1 MTINKDHPDTPTPQP
16 DKARWS
22 LPVKFLVALA
32 GLGLLGGLLIQFNTL
47 IGPVLACFILAYL
60 LSPLVSWLTRR
71 VGSWSAAVNVTFLL
85 VLLILAGLFVVA
97 GLAIQGQITGLVKL
111 ATGLSADL
119 PEMVQ
124 GLINQPIA
132 IGGFVFSLSDSS
144 LAPLTD
150 QALSYAQAAVGQAGS
165 LASSVASGTLTSV
178 GWIFF
183 VMLVAYYLLHDF
195 PKLVP
200 TLERGVPAGQA
211 ADVRRLSADL
221 GPIWNAYL
229 RGQVT
234 LSVAIAVMIGVGTT
248 AVGVHYG
255 PVLGILSFFAEFIPF
270 VGPGAVALIGVLV
283 AYFQDGNYLG
293 LSPMAFAGLVLIIF
307 VVMQQI
313 QGNILYPRIMG
324 RSLNLHPALLLV
336 GAILMGQWLGFV
348 GVMLAAPLLASA
360 MLLGGYVYARMIDVD
375 PFEDWP
381 QPPVMVTRRGLVVP
395 ESLRALVLRR
405 AARKGEPPAAPPL
418 P

>member
-1 MTINKDHPDTPTPQP
+1 MTTHTEQPATAEPPP

-32 GLGLLGGLLIQFNTL
+32 GLGVLGGLLIQFNTL

-60 LSPLVSWLTRR
+60 LSPLVTWLARR

-85 VLLILAGLFVVA
+85 MLLIVAGLFVVA
-97 GLAIQGQITGLVKL
+97 GLAVQGQIAGLVRL
-111 ATGLSADL
+111 ATGLSDDL
-119 PEMVQ
+119 PRVAQ
-124 GLINQPIA
+124 TLIEQPIA
-132 IGGFVFSLSDSS
+132 IGGFTFKLSDSS

-150 QALSYAQAAVGQAGS
+150 QALGYARAMVGQAGA
-165 LASSVASGTLTSV
+165 LASSVASSTLTSV

-211 ADVRRLSADL
+211 ADVRRLAADL

-234 LSVAIAVMIGVGTT
+234 LSVAIAVMIGAGTT
-248 AVGVHYG
+248 MAGLTYG

-270 VGPGAVALIGVLV
+270 VGPGLVAIIGVLV

-293 LSPMAFAGLVLIIF
+293 LSPLAFAGLVLLIF

-375 PFEDWP
+375 PFEAWP

-395 ESLRALVLRR
+395 EALRALMLRR
-405 AARKGEPPAAPPL
+405 AARKGEPPPAPPL